1 MNAYCPCCLNNSFET
16 LIGFGKLP
24 HSGTFLL
31 NPKDQYHTIELS
43 FEFCTK
49 CALIRQKMPPENIDE
64 DTYNYEKI
72 YRTTGHRLP
81 DYVAEIAE
89 ALRQKGVRGEVLI
102 VEIGTNDGTFLSFLA
117 NSGFN
122 NLLGIEPSV
131 SCTSI
136 SRSKGHKIEEVHLNQ
151 KEALRIRE
159 NYGLAKAVICRH
171 TIEHVPDPISFLRA
185 MKTILHNDGVLLIEV
200 PDARRIIRDLRG
212 HELWDEHLYS
222 FTIENIS
229 SLLRKEGFV
238 VRDFYMRNHLESVNI
253 LLFCGVG
260 YENVLHQTSFSE
272 SLSDVQL
279 CKNFQERWSSYSDR
293 LLKDLSG
300 WNRPVSVIGA
310 SHPQSN
316 FLLYTGM
323 GDFTDLMIDDDPV
336 KIGKYVPTPKPIPVV
351 STAEFLNKPVPGSIL
366 RTAIGYERWMDKICH
381 SVNSKGALIINPYS

>member
-1 MNAYCPCCLNNSFET
+1 MNSYCPCCLNNSFEP
-16 LIGFGKLP
+16 LIGFGKIP

-43 FEFCTK
+43 FEFCTN
-49 CALIRQKMPPENIDE
+49 CALIRQKMPPESIE
-64 DTYNYEKI
+64 GGINYEKI
-72 YRTTGHRLP
+72 YRTTGHQLP
-81 DYVAEIAE
+81 DYAVEITK
-89 ALRQKGVRGEVLI
+89 ALIHKGLRYDDLV
-102 VEIGTNDGTFLSFLA
+102 VEIGANDGTFLSFLA

-122 NLLGIEPSV
+122 NLLGVEPSA
-131 SCTSI
+131 SCAAL
-136 SRSKGHKIEEVHLNQ
+136 SRAKGHKIEEVHLNQ

-185 MKTILHNDGVLLIEV
+185 MKLILHNDGVLLIEV

-222 FTIENIS
+222 FTIESIS
-229 SLLRKEGFV
+229 YLLRKEGFI

-253 LLFCGVG
+253 LLYCGIG
-260 YENVLHQTSFSE
+260 CEDVLHRTSFSE
-272 SLSDVQL
+272 ASSEVEL
-279 CKNFQERWSSYSDR
+279 CKNFEERWSTYSNR
-293 LLKDLSG
+293 LLTDLSG
-300 WNRPVSVIGA
+300 WKKPVSVIGA

-323 GDFTDLMIDDDPV
+323 GNFTDLMIDDDPV

-351 STAEFLNKPVPGSIL
+351 STSEFLNSPVPGSIL
-366 RTAIGYERWMDKICH
+366 RTAFGYERWMDKICR
-381 SVNSKGALIINPYS
+381 SLSSNGALIINPYS